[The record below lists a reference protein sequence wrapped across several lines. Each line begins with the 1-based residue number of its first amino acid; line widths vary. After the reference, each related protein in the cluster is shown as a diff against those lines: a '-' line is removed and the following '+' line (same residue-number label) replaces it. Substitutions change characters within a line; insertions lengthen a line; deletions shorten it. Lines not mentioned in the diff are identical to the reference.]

1 TPAYDPVFCVNEAQ
15 AFSLTGDLFDIQ
27 WDFGDP
33 SSGPENTAGTGS
45 VFHTFASPGTYGIA
59 VSAAN
64 VLGCV
69 STTSLSVDI
78 VPNMLAGLI
87 DVDPLMPLCAGD
99 TAILTAPA
107 GGTAWLWKTGETT
120 SVIEVSATDQY
131 GVLIRDAFGC
141 AYSPPP
147 VFVPVQPKPEVIIRA
162 REIMGPDMY
171 GPWTFALS
179 LCEGQE
185 FELSA
190 FSTGNGSWSWT
201 TGEVTQVIQS
211 TDESGNLPGP
221 GLHEYGVQVTD
232 LANGCLSDSA
242 IAIVEIFPMPDPP
255 VIVLAAGSACSH
267 TDNILSVSNPE
278 PGVTYVWSD
287 GQT

>member
-1 TPAYDPVFCVNEAQ
+1 IIEVVSSLTGWPYGADECGHYEKFVDTVHAVADFRHEGVCAGAMITFEDLTTFLPGETLAAWPWDFGDPASGGDNFSGLQHPPHVYANPGNYTVTLTITMASGCYSIHTSTIQVEAGPLLTPAYDPVFCVNEAQ
-15 AFSLTGDLFDIQ
+15 AFSLTGGLFDIQ

-120 SVIEVSATDQY
+120 SV
-131 GVLIRDAFGC
+131 
-141 AYSPPP
+141 
-147 VFVPVQPKPEVIIRA
+147 
-162 REIMGPDMY
+162 
-171 GPWTFALS
+171 
-179 LCEGQE
+179 
-185 FELSA
+185 
-190 FSTGNGSWSWT
+190 
-201 TGEVTQVIQS
+201 
-211 TDESGNLPGP
+211 
-221 GLHEYGVQVTD
+221 
-232 LANGCLSDSA
+232 
-242 IAIVEIFPMPDPP
+242 
-255 VIVLAAGSACSH
+255 
-267 TDNILSVSNPE
+267 
-278 PGVTYVWSD
+278 
-287 GQT
+287 